1 MPRITAP
8 RRALLS
14 GGLAALAAP
23 LLAPSRARAQ
33 PNWPDRPIRLIVPF
47 GAGTSTDLVARLMTP
62 RMSELLGQSI
72 VVENRAGAG
81 GVVGSDAVAKAA
93 PDGYT
98 LCLGSIA
105 SHSVNMS
112 LMPSM
117 PYDVMRDFTPISL
130 VTEAPNLL
138 VVSPSVPAKT
148 LPEFIAWAKK
158 QRDGVSYAS
167 AGNGTSSHLAGEL
180 LKLKTDAPLVHVPYR
195 SGSQAVTDVIAGTVP
210 MTIYQVAAVL
220 PFVQEGK
227 LRALATTSAKRLD
240 AVPDVPTAIEQGVKD
255 FDVAAW
261 HGLFAPAKLPEPIR
275 DRIYEAM
282 RQSLFAPEMKAQLEK
297 QGLVPIAMPP
307 AEFRP
312 WLEADIAKWRE
323 VVRVSGARAD

>member
-1 MPRITAP
+1 MPRTIAS
-8 RRALLS
+8 RRTLL
-14 GGLAALAAP
+14 GGVLAAALAP
-23 LLAPSRARAQ
+23 DLAPGARAQ
-33 PNWPDRPIRLIVPF
+33 ESWPSHPIRLIVPF
-47 GAGTSTDLVARLMTP
+47 GAGTSTDLVARLLAP
-62 RMSELLGQSI
+62 RMSELLGQPL

-81 GVVGSDAVAKAA
+81 GVVGSDAVAKSP

-105 SHSVNMS
+105 SHSVNVS

-138 VVSPSVPAKT
+138 VVSPAVPAKT

-158 QRDGVSYAS
+158 QRTGVSYAS

-180 LKLKTDAPLVHVPYR
+180 LKMKTGAPLVHVPYR

-220 PFVQEGK
+220 PFVRDGK
-227 LRALATTSAKRLD
+227 LRALATTSAQRLES
-240 AVPDVPTAIEQGVKD
+240 VPEVPTAIEQGVAD
-255 FDVAAW
+255 FDVSAW

-275 DRIYEAM
+275 DRIYDAL
-282 RQSLFAPEMKAQLEK
+282 RQALFAPEMKEK
-297 QGLVPIAMPP
+297 LQDQGLLPVAMPP